1 MFRTTTATKQ
11 RRRFAAATALVG
23 ALALTLT
30 ACSDAG
36 GSNGGEDD
44 AEPSTSTSTAGEA
57 PVEMTSVTLTLNFL
71 AGGPNAGFMVA
82 LENGYY
88 EEVGLDVTIQEGQGS
103 GSTASLVAQGN
114 SEFGYADGPS
124 AMAVAAQEG
133 DLVIVAPI
141 LQTNGF
147 SVMSLAENGLETI
160 QDLEGKSVAL
170 QPGTAQASL
179 FDAVL
184 AANDVDPGAV
194 EIVNID
200 PSSLVGSLLQGS
212 VDAITAGADSQG
224 VQLREQGAD
233 INEIMYRDA
242 GVPTIGLSMIVT
254 NEFAEQNPEL
264 VAGFVAA
271 SLRGWDDVR
280 NDPERAAEIVAG
292 QFPEGAVADSI
303 VGQLGVDIELLCS
316 AGSPG
321 LGKPAAETWQATYD
335 LLVEYLDLPTDNPI
349 DFYYT
354 EDFLPEDLPA
364 C

>member
-1 MFRTTTATKQ
+1 MFRTTTATAQ
-11 RRRFAAATALVG
+11 RRRFAAATAIVG
-23 ALALTLT
+23 AFALALT
-30 ACSDAG
+30 ACSDTGGGEGDTGASAG
-36 GSNGGEDD
+36 GD
-44 AEPSTSTSTAGEA
+44 APADLT
-57 PVEMTSVTLTLNFL
+57 PVTLTLNFL
-71 AGGPNAGFMVA
+71 AGGPNSGFMVA

-103 GSTASLVAQGN
+103 NSTASLVAQGN

-133 DLVIVAPI
+133 DLLIVGPI

-160 QDLEGKSVAL
+160 QDLEGTSVAL

-179 FDAVL
+179 FNAVL
-184 AANDVDPGAV
+184 AANDVDPANV
-194 EIVNID
+194 DIVNID
-200 PSSLVGSLLQGS
+200 PSSLVASLLQGS

-224 VQLREQGAD
+224 VQLRDQGAD

-242 GVPTIGLSMIVT
+242 GVPTIGLSMLVT
-254 NEFAEQNPEL
+254 NTFAEENPEL
-264 VAGFVAA
+264 VEGFVAA

-280 NDPERAAEIVAG
+280 NDPEAAAAIVAS
-292 QFPEGAVADSI
+292 QFPEGALEDAI
-303 VGQLGVDIELLCS
+303 VGQLGVDIALLCS
-316 AGSPG
+316 EGSPG
-321 LGKPAAETWQATYD
+321 LGQPSEETWQATYD

-349 DFYYT
+349 DFYYSN
-354 EDFLPEDLPA
+354 DFLPEDLPA